1 MTYSIMAT
9 SSLLMLLVTHIATF
23 SFCEGLAFPLRIDST
38 VLSWQSF
45 PSSALE
51 LRNRPSFTLYLQK
64 GWLDDESED
73 DDSLVTRED
82 LHRDLLGMEPKVK
95 RKNRKGKGGYKPL
108 DNRDHLPF
116 SVQKKEIDPY
126 KTRFQKEKEQQLNK
140 NNKKVRQKTT
150 DLDRHMI
157 AAASTTPSRLLQRR
171 SKKKKNGNDK
181 SDVTVLGEFELDKS
195 TTSGDIICLGD
206 KEYRVETARCQYK
219 YAGGQRFVMVRKILE
234 VKELTRVQNEEALF
248 RQYTISD
255 DLE

>member
-1 MTYSIMAT
+1 M
-9 SSLLMLLVTHIATF
+9 
-23 SFCEGLAFPLRIDST
+23 G
-38 VLSWQSF
+38 
-45 PSSALE
+45 
-51 LRNRPSFTLYLQK
+51 
-64 GWLDDESED
+64 
-73 DDSLVTRED
+73 
-82 LHRDLLGMEPKVK
+82 
-95 RKNRKGKGGYKPL
+95 
-108 DNRDHLPF
+108 
-116 SVQKKEIDPY
+116 
-126 KTRFQKEKEQQLNK
+126 FQKEKEQQLNK